1 MAYTFSGHETFSC
14 RHYWLKKGL
23 DHAWSGK
30 SFGDQAIIELGVGKN
45 MVRSIRYWV
54 KSFGLLET
62 DEIQTKIAEL
72 IFSDKKGM
80 DPYLEDVG
88 SIWLLHYLLVT
99 NEIASIYSL
108 IFNHFRKQKVE
119 FEAVQI
125 LQFLKDKCRS
135 EGVNFNENSLKRD
148 IGVFLNNYTLSPK
161 PKSIEDEFSGLLY
174 ELNLIERSYKHGST
188 QYYRIETKER
198 KSIPAEIILCCI
210 LMKLDGS
217 SISFHELLNGIN
229 QVGSVFATS
238 SDTLHEKIEEITSK
252 YHKEIV
258 YSDDG
263 GIQVLQFK
271 KELDPLTILKKYYGN

>member
-1 MAYTFSGHETFSC
+1 MSYTFAGHETFTV

-45 MVRSIRYWV
+45 MVKSIRYWI
-54 KSFGLLET
+54 KSFGLLEANET
-62 DEIQTKIAEL
+62 QSKIAEL

-88 SIWLLHYLLVT
+88 SIWLLHYFLVS
-99 NEIASIYSL
+99 NEKASIYSL
-108 IFNHFRKQKVE
+108 MFNHFRKQKVE
-119 FEAVQI
+119 FEADQA
-125 LQFLKDKCRS
+125 LQFLKDRCRS
-135 EGVNFNENSLKRD
+135 EGVNYNENSLRRD

-174 ELNLIERSYKHGST
+174 ELNLIERSYKYGST
-188 QYYRIETKER
+188 QYFRIETKER
-198 KSIPAEIILCCI
+198 KNIPAEIILCCI
-210 LMKLDGS
+210 LMKLEGS
-217 SISFHELLNGIN
+217 SISFHELLNGLN
-229 QVGSVFATS
+229 HVGSVFAIS
-238 SDTLHEKIEEITSK
+238 SDSLHQKIEEITSK
-252 YHKEIV
+252 YHKEVV

-263 GIQVLQFK
+263 GIQVLQFR